1 LWSNYETVN
10 CNLNLHHPPPGK
22 GSALSVDVGVCM
34 ADPNLFNL
42 TSLSRETMKN
52 KTKFKLSISICTILF
67 SLILLNC
74 SGCSSKVYHRTELKD
89 GIVVAEVKIVSNTC
103 LMWTQAQNIKAE
115 SIDKDGATRSMAVG
129 NFEQVTD
136 AESIEAVTDGV
147 VDIASGGTTKV
158 AEDILN

>member
-1 LWSNYETVN
+1 
-10 CNLNLHHPPPGK
+10 
-22 GSALSVDVGVCM
+22 
-34 ADPNLFNL
+34 
-42 TSLSRETMKN
+42 
-52 KTKFKLSISICTILF
+52 
-67 SLILLNC
+67 
-74 SGCSSKVYHRTELKD
+74 
-89 GIVVAEVKIVSNTC
+89 VAEVKIVSNTC